1 MEEKKKLNKRE
12 IAEKLL
18 KTINEL
24 DMGSEVERKI
34 KDNKIIFK
42 VAGKIYRVRRPT
54 YQEQMDSEKFRRT
67 KYVEL
72 VNDKSMLFKK
82 QWTKKYK
89 EKGIDLDKMDIDV
102 IALQNKVESI
112 MLRLA
117 KSQNDKD
124 VKKLR
129 DEIVELRTK
138 QAMISVEKTDL
149 LSYSIEDQLMIA
161 VNSYYAYLLLEK
173 PVEINEDDK
182 EVEDGKW
189 VRVFEKYEDFTV
201 SQDSDLITKTYRY
214 VSDLIYTPSI

>member
-1 MEEKKKLNKRE
+1 MEEKKELNKRE

-24 DMGSEVERKI
+24 DMGSAVERKI

-82 QWTKKYK
+82 QWVKKYK

-129 DEIVELRTK
+129 DEIVELRTE

-189 VRVFEKYEDFTV
+189 VRVFDKYEDFTV

>member
-1 MEEKKKLNKRE
+1 MEEKKLNKRE
-12 IAEKLL
+12 IAQKLL

-24 DMGSEVERKI
+24 DLGSETERKV
-34 KDNKIIFK
+34 KDNKIVFK

-54 YQEQMDSEKFRRT
+54 YEEQMKSEKFRRT

-72 VNDKSMLFKK
+72 VNDESMLFRK

-89 EKGIDLDKMDIDV
+89 EKGIDLDKMDVDV
-102 IALQNKVESI
+102 ATLQNKIESI

-117 KSQNDKD
+117 KTQNEKD

-129 DEIVELRTK
+129 DEIVELRTE

-173 PVEINEDDK
+173 PVEDEKD
-182 EVEDGKW
+182 EDGKW
-189 VRVFEKYEDFTV
+189 DKVFNKYEDFTT
-201 SQDSDLITKTYRY
+201 SQDTELINKTYRY
-214 VSDLIYTPSI
+214 VSDLIYTTTI

>member
-1 MEEKKKLNKRE
+1 MEEKKDLNKRE
-12 IAEKLL
+12 MAQKLL

-24 DMGSEVERKI
+24 DMGNEVERKI
-34 KDNKIIFK
+34 KDNKIVFK

-54 YQEQMDSEKFRRT
+54 YEEQMKSEKFRRT

-72 VNDKSMLFKK
+72 VNDKSMLFRK
-82 QWTKKYK
+82 QWTAKYK
-89 EKGIDLDKMDIDV
+89 EKGIDLDKMDVDV
-102 IALQNKVESI
+102 VTLQNKIESI

-117 KSQNDKD
+117 KTQNEKD

-129 DEIVELRTK
+129 DEIVELRTN

-173 PVEINEDDK
+173 PEEDKDDK
-182 EVEDGKW
+182 W
-189 VRVFEKYEDFTV
+189 IRVFDKYEEFTN
-201 SQDSDLITKTYRY
+201 SQDTDLINKTYRH
-214 VSDLIYTPSI
+214 VSDLIYTTSI

>member
-1 MEEKKKLNKRE
+1 MKEKKELTKRE
-12 IAEKLL
+12 IAQKLL

-24 DMGSEVERKI
+24 DMGSGVERNI

-54 YQEQMDSEKFRRT
+54 YQEQMESEKFRRT
-67 KYVEL
+67 KYIEL

-89 EKGIDLDKMDIDV
+89 EKGIDLDKMDTDV

-129 DEIVELRTK
+129 DDIVELRTE

-173 PVEINEDDK
+173 PEEADNDE
-182 EVEDGKW
+182 EGKW
-189 VRVFEKYEDFTV
+189 IRVFDKYEDFTV
-201 SQDSDLITKTYRY
+201 SQDSDLINKTYRY

>member
-1 MEEKKKLNKRE
+1 MEEKKELNKRE

-24 DMGSEVERKI
+24 DMGSAVERKI

-82 QWTKKYK
+82 QWVKKYK

-102 IALQNKVESI
+102 IALQNKVEGI

-138 QAMISVEKTDL
+138 QAMLSVEKTDL

-173 PVEINEDDK
+173 PAEINEDDK

-189 VRVFEKYEDFTV
+189 IRVFDKYEDFTI

>member
-1 MEEKKKLNKRE
+1 MEEKKELNKRE

-24 DMGSEVERKI
+24 DMGSAVERKI

-82 QWTKKYK
+82 QWVKKYK

-102 IALQNKVESI
+102 IALQNKVEGI

-161 VNSYYAYLLLEK
+161 VTSYYAYLLLEK
-173 PVEINEDDK
+173 PEEAENDE
-182 EVEDGKW
+182 EGKW
-189 VRVFEKYEDFTV
+189 IRVFDKYEDFTV
-201 SQDSDLITKTYRY
+201 SQDSDLITNTYRY

>member
-1 MEEKKKLNKRE
+1 MGKEELNKRE
-12 IAEKLL
+12 IAQKLL

-54 YQEQMDSEKFRRT
+54 YQEQMDSEKFRRI

-82 QWTKKYK
+82 QWAKKYK

-129 DEIVELRTK
+129 DEIVELRTE

-189 VRVFEKYEDFTV
+189 IRVFDKYEEFTV

>member
-1 MEEKKKLNKRE
+1 MEEKKLNKRE
-12 IAEKLL
+12 IAQKLL

-24 DMGSEVERKI
+24 DLGSETERKV

-42 VAGKIYRVRRPT
+42 VAGKVYRVRRPT
-54 YQEQMDSEKFRRT
+54 YEEQMKSEKFRRT

-72 VNDKSMLFKK
+72 VNDESMLFRK

-89 EKGIDLDKMDIDV
+89 EKGIDLDKMDVDV
-102 IALQNKVESI
+102 ATLQNKIESI

-117 KSQNDKD
+117 KTKNEKD

-129 DEIVELRTK
+129 DEIVELRTE

-173 PVEINEDDK
+173 PIEDKKD
-182 EVEDGKW
+182 EDGKW
-189 VRVFEKYEDFTV
+189 DRVFDKYEDFTT
-201 SQDSDLITKTYRY
+201 SQDTELINKTYRY
-214 VSDLIYTPSI
+214 VSDLIYTTTI

>member
-1 MEEKKKLNKRE
+1 MEEKKELNKRE
-12 IAEKLL
+12 IAQRLM
-18 KTINEL
+18 KTINEI
-24 DMGSEVERKI
+24 DMGSEAERKI

-54 YQEQMDSEKFRRT
+54 YDEQMKSEKFRRT

-72 VNDKSMLFKK
+72 VNDKSMLFRK
-82 QWTKKYK
+82 QWIKKYK

-102 IALQNKVESI
+102 VALQNKIESI

-117 KSQNDKD
+117 KIQNEKD

-129 DEIVELRTK
+129 DEIIDLRTE
-138 QAMISVEKTDL
+138 QAMISVEKTEL

-173 PVEINEDDK
+173 PETDEKVKED
-182 EVEDGKW
+182 KW
-189 VRVFEKYEDFTV
+189 VRVFNKYEDFIT
-201 SQDSDLITKTYRY
+201 SQETDLVNNTYRY
-214 VSDLIYTPSI
+214 VSDLIYTTSI

>member
-1 MEEKKKLNKRE
+1 MEEKKELNKRE

-24 DMGSEVERKI
+24 DMGSAVERKI

-82 QWTKKYK
+82 QWAKKYK

-138 QAMISVEKTDL
+138 QAMLSVEKTDL

-173 PVEINEDDK
+173 PAEINEDDK

-189 VRVFEKYEDFTV
+189 IRVFDKYEDFTI

>member
-1 MEEKKKLNKRE
+1 MEKKELNKRE
-12 IAEKLL
+12 IAQKLL

-24 DMGSEVERKI
+24 DLGSETERKV

-42 VAGKIYRVRRPT
+42 VSGKIYRVRRPT
-54 YQEQMDSEKFRRT
+54 YEEQMKSEKFRRT

-72 VNDKSMLFKK
+72 VNDESMLFRK

-89 EKGIDLDKMDIDV
+89 EKGIDLDKMDVDV
-102 IALQNKVESI
+102 ATLQNKIESI

-117 KSQNDKD
+117 KTQNEKD

-129 DEIVELRTK
+129 DEIVNLRTE

-173 PVEINEDDK
+173 QEEDKDDK
-182 EVEDGKW
+182 W
-189 VRVFEKYEDFTV
+189 IRVFDKYEDFTT
-201 SQDSDLITKTYRY
+201 SQDTELINKTYRY
-214 VSDLIYTPSI
+214 VSDLIYTTTI

>member
-1 MEEKKKLNKRE
+1 MEKKELNKRE

-24 DMGSEVERKI
+24 DLGSEVERKI
-34 KDNKIIFK
+34 KDNKIVFK

-54 YQEQMDSEKFRRT
+54 YEEQMKSEKFRRT

-72 VNDKSMLFKK
+72 VNDESMLFRK

-89 EKGIDLDKMDIDV
+89 EKGIDLDKMDVDV
-102 IALQNKVESI
+102 ATLQNKIESI

-117 KSQNDKD
+117 KTQNEKD

-129 DEIVELRTK
+129 DEIVDLRTE
-138 QAMISVEKTDL
+138 QAIISVEKTDL

-173 PVEINEDDK
+173 PE
-182 EVEDGKW
+182 EVEGDKFEKW
-189 VRVFEKYEDFTV
+189 IRVFNKYEEFTT
-201 SQDSDLITKTYRY
+201 SQDTELINKTYRY
-214 VSDLIYTPSI
+214 VSDLIYTTSI